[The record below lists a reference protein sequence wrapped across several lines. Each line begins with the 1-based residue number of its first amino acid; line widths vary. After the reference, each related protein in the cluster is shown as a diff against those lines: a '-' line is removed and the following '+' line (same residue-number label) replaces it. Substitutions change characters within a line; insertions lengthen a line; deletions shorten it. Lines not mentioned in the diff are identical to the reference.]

1 MPTAAR
7 SIKRKPIPTS
17 PAADFASRTLLRPP
31 LARGADDHSGS
42 SSSGLVLSSLSSYK
56 SSSSGGYH
64 ASYHNSSGE
73 DDDGTFEQNHS
84 QEPQP
89 QPQPHPPTTTNPF
102 TNNGGYAYLEDYG
115 PEYSHDGYNNYS
127 DGDDGAY
134 GGHVSL
140 DRYED
145 PTSPRGGAG
154 NSNRWD
160 RGSTSAGASG
170 KTEWPLRNIMGGGS
184 ASKKRTRSP
193 MWDRVYERV

>member
-64 ASYHNSSGE
+64 ASNYNSSGGE
-73 DDDGTFEQNHS
+73 DEDGTFEHNHN
-84 QEPQP
+84 QEP
-89 QPQPHPPTTTNPF
+89 QPQPHPPPTTNPF
-102 TNNGGYAYLEDYG
+102 INNGGYAYLEDYG

-140 DRYED
+140 DRYGD
-145 PTSPRGGAG
+145 PTSPRSGAG
-154 NSNRWD
+154 NSNGRF
-160 RGSTSAGASG
+160 GESANVGASG